1 MPWFVKHETFTPETL
16 ALSPAERR
24 LHLDAHRRWVEAQQ
38 AAGWSIASGFL
49 LDGDSAPGGG
59 GLLVIEAPSYAEAD
73 RLIRHDPMILSGLVT
88 WTLHEWKPVAG
99 APLL

>member
-1 MPWFVKHETFTPETL
+1 M
-16 ALSPAERR
+16 
-24 LHLDAHRRWVEAQQ
+24 DA
-38 AAGWSIASGFL
+38 
-49 LDGDSAPGGG
+49 DSAPGGG